1 MIHWTDS
8 QWQEIKEA
16 YRVELKAAIEKAAAK
31 VNADNMA
38 ILRHNLA
45 NKPTNNCTW

>member
-8 QWQEIKEA
+8 QWAEYKAA
-16 YRVELKAAIEKAAAK
+16 YRDELKAAIQKAAAK
-31 VNADNMA
+31 VNADEMA

-45 NKPTNNCTW
+45 HSEFVE